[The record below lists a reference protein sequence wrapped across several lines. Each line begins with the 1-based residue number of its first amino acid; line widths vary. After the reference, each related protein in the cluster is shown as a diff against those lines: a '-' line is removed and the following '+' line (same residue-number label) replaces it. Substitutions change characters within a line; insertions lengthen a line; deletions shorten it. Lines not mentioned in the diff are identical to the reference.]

1 MVIGGDNTQNFLFWK
16 KILYQEKL
24 KTIVKDK
31 VVELLVCSYHKT
43 IS

>member
-24 KTIVKDK
+24 K
-31 VVELLVCSYHKT
+31 LLLK
-43 IS
+43 IKL